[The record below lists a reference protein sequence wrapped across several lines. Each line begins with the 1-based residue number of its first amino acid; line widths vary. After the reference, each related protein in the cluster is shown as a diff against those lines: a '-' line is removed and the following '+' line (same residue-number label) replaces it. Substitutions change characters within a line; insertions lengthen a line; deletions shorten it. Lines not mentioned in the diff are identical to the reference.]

1 MTPDGPQLGVI
12 RDIVNR
18 YRPDLAP
25 FEEAYREIHR
35 NAELST
41 SESMTAN
48 HVASFMTDLGF
59 QVFRGIGGHGVA
71 AVLYNGHGT
80 TVLLRAELDALPIEE
95 ATGLPFASTK
105 RMPDSWGRE
114 QPTMHA
120 CGHDLHIA
128 CLLAS
133 ATLLRD
139 AVDHWKG
146 TLVIVFQPNEE
157 HTGGAQ
163 AMVDGG
169 LYDLVPVPDIVLGQ
183 HSGPFAAGTLN
194 IRGGPVL
201 VSADTVHVRLYSSLG
216 HAANPQSNIDVV
228 KLASRIILKLDSL
241 AKEVAGEEYALVSVD
256 QIHASYP
263 GQDWVSHA
271 DITLDVKT
279 YSDSIRRDLLER
291 IRSTVV
297 AESAS
302 AGVTTPPE
310 IKFNVRAPLTSNSL
324 PHADSLRRTFSF
336 FFGEENIGDNIPKH
350 PCEDFSRLATANA
363 RPYVF
368 WFFGREDPQQFRD
381 ALEKD
386 KFLDKI
392 PLNHSPYNAPLLNL
406 PPDRGGCTST
416 G

>member
-146 TLVIVFQPNEE
+146 TLVIVFQPNE
-157 HTGGAQ
+157 
-163 AMVDGG
+163 D
-169 LYDLVPVPDIVLGQ
+169 
-183 HSGPFAAGTLN
+183 GPFAAGTLN

-256 QIHASYP
+256 QIHAGYP

-324 PHADSLRRTFSF
+324 PHADSLRKTFSF

-392 PLNHSPYNAPLLNL
+392 PLNHSPYNAPLLNPSL
-406 PPDRGGCTST
+406 RIGADALALASLSFLMQSKVEMSSLT
-416 G
+416 